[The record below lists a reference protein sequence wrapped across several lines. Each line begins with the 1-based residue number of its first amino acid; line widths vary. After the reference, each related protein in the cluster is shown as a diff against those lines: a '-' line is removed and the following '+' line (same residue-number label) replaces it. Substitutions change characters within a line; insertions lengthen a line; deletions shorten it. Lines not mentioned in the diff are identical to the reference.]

1 MKLFVRLSGGA
12 LIGCLLILLIWFI
25 YSDYCD
31 YWKLR
36 LNLER
41 ASIHLINKENITL
54 KGAADMLKAEL
65 VKQGIQCDVIV
76 DSRIADQSVSRFYI
90 GDANAYF
97 WAWGIA
103 DVFNCDFKIVD
114 GYSVLFEKKM

>member
-1 MKLFVRLSGGA
+1 
-12 LIGCLLILLIWFI
+12 
-25 YSDYCD
+25 
-31 YWKLR
+31 
-36 LNLER
+36 
-41 ASIHLINKENITL
+41 LINKENITL

-103 DVFNCDFKIVD
+103 DVFNCDFIIVD
-114 GYSVLFEKKM
+114 GNTVLFGKKYER